1 MRYLVVVIG
10 LGLVLPCRAAAQSVP
25 ERTVANG
32 GEDRPLAWR
41 FVARAKLGMDQ
52 NGSSVFFRVFPWTVV
67 ADGRGRVYVLD
78 VGDNRVGIFDAS
90 GNHLRSVGAL
100 GGGPGEFLQPVG
112 VAVDDA
118 RTILV
123 LDAAKG
129 AIVRFDSAG
138 GVQEQ
143 VRLEARAVAIGVG
156 EGGILI
162 GQGPTP
168 LQQLRLVRQR
178 DADVQTLAEVDQ
190 STRQVRFS
198 GCAMSV
204 PERPLFA
211 PDIVWASA
219 HGTTVLN
226 DTVAYRLVVLSKGK
240 RTLIVRDVP
249 SVRVTRA
256 EALRSPG
263 VRKGYTVR
271 WPSGTCRVSPE
282 ELLDA
287 RGFARQVSPVER
299 IVVVPGGGLWVQRR
313 TTVAGNYRTDVF
325 DAGGLYVGTL
335 SAAIGFPS
343 AFVSTDRFVVV
354 ESDHDGVPLVAFYDI
369 ERG

>member
-1 MRYLVVVIG
+1 
-10 LGLVLPCRAAAQSVP
+10 
-25 ERTVANG
+25 
-32 GEDRPLAWR
+32 
-41 FVARAKLGMDQ
+41 
-52 NGSSVFFRVFPWTVV
+52 
-67 ADGRGRVYVLD
+67 
-78 VGDNRVGIFDAS
+78 
-90 GNHLRSVGAL
+90 
-100 GGGPGEFLQPVG
+100 

-138 GVQEQ
+138 EVLEQ
-143 VRLEARAVAIGVG
+143 VRLEERAAAIGVG
-156 EGGILI
+156 ESGILL

-168 LQQLRLVRQR
+168 LQQLRLVQQR
-178 DADVQTLAEVDQ
+178 DSGVRILAEVDQ
-190 STRQVRFS
+190 STRHVRFS

-204 PERPLFA
+204 PARPFFA

-226 DTVAYRLVVLSKGK
+226 DTTAYRLVVLSEGK
-240 RTLIVRDVP
+240 RTLITRDVP

-263 VRKGYTVR
+263 VRNGYTVT
-271 WPSGTCRVSPE
+271 WPSGTCRVSPQ

-287 RGFARQVSPVER
+287 RGFVRQMSPVER
-299 IVVVPGGGLWVQRR
+299 IVVVPDGGLWVQRR

-343 AFVSTDRFVVV
+343 AFVSADRFVVV
-354 ESDHDGVPLVAFYDI
+354 EYDQDGVPLVAFYDI
-369 ERG
+369 DRG